1 MDGLMKYINR
11 TTRCSNFYRT
21 QQLQDS
27 GISGVQCV
35 YLMRI
40 SRQPGI
46 SQDQLASQL
55 YKDKSVVARQLATLQ
70 QEGFVRKESSPTD
83 RRVQQLYP
91 TEKALEVL
99 PQIREVLRRWDA
111 VLTRGFSEEER
122 EQTLS
127 LLKRMYENA
136 ENELQRSDLK
146 DTTAEEDI
154 QP

>member
-1 MDGLMKYINR
+1 MDGIMKYINR

-21 QQLQDS
+21 QQLQDT

-46 SQDQLASQL
+46 SQDQLAGQL

-70 QEGFVRKESSPTD
+70 QEGFVRKEPSPTD

-91 TEKALEVL
+91 TDKTLELLPRIRAVL
-99 PQIREVLRRWDA
+99 DQWNV
-111 VLTRGFSEEER
+111 VLTRGFSDEE
-122 EQTLS
+122 QKQALA
-127 LLKRMYENA
+127 LLQRMYENA
-136 ENELQRSDLK
+136 ENELHRNGENPK
-146 DTTAEEDI
+146 EKGEGT
-154 QP
+154 P

>member
-1 MDGLMKYINR
+1 MDGIMKYINR

-46 SQDQLASQL
+46 SQDQLAGQL

-70 QEGFVRKESSPTD
+70 QEGFVRKEPSPTD

-91 TEKALEVL
+91 TDKTLELLPRIRAVL
-99 PQIREVLRRWDA
+99 DQWNV
-111 VLTRGFSEEER
+111 VLTRGFSDEE
-122 EQTLS
+122 QKQALA
-127 LLKRMYENA
+127 LLQRMYENA
-136 ENELQRSDLK
+136 ENELHRNGENPK
-146 DTTAEEDI
+146 EKGEGT
-154 QP
+154 P

>member
-1 MDGLMKYINR
+1 MDGIMKYINR

-21 QQLQDS
+21 QQLQDT

-46 SQDQLASQL
+46 SQDQLAGQL

-70 QEGFVRKESSPTD
+70 QAGFVRKESSPTD

-91 TEKALEVL
+91 TEKTMELLPRIRAVLE
-99 PQIREVLRRWDA
+99 QWDEI
-111 VLTRGFSEEER
+111 LTRGFSGEER
-122 EQTLS
+122 EQALS
-127 LLKRMYENA
+127 LLRRMYENA
-136 ENELQRSDLK
+136 ENELHRSGENPKEKGADN
-146 DTTAEEDI
+146 
-154 QP
+154 P

>member
-1 MDGLMKYINR
+1 MDGIMKYINR

-21 QQLQDS
+21 QQLQDT

-46 SQDQLASQL
+46 SQDQLAGQL

-70 QEGFVRKESSPTD
+70 QEGFVRKEPSPTD

-91 TEKALEVL
+91 TDKTLELLPRIRAVL
-99 PQIREVLRRWDA
+99 DQWNV
-111 VLTRGFSEEER
+111 VLTRGFSDEE
-122 EQTLS
+122 QKQALA
-127 LLKRMYENA
+127 LLQRMYENA
-136 ENELQRSDLK
+136 ENELHRSGENPK
-146 DTTAEEDI
+146 EKGEGT
-154 QP
+154 P